1 MNSPE
6 NFNSDFKVSIELMLS
21 KLIELQNQFNLLQR
35 NYKYDNGWD
44 YPELEDNLKKQ
55 KKFNKDILNEFENTL
70 ILKPEKDLVWGI
82 LNVPDW
88 LDKTLI
94 MDYYWSKKKDVYQD
108 NLWKRREKEQRK
120 NNSFFRTEESEEDRI
135 MRRLREG
142 DGDLEG
148 F

>member
-1 MNSPE
+1 M
-6 NFNSDFKVSIELMLS
+6 
-21 KLIELQNQFNLLQR
+21 
-35 NYKYDNGWD
+35 
-44 YPELEDNLKKQ
+44 KKQ

-120 NNSFFRTEESEEDRI
+120 NNS
-135 MRRLREG
+135 G
-142 DGDLEG
+142 V
-148 F
+148 